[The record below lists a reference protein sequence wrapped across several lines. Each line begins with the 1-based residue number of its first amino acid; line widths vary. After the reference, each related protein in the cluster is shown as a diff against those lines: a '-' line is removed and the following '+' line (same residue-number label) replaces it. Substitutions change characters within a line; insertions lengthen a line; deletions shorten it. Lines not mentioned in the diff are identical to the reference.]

1 MIDYHYNEEK
11 QIIVAFFC
19 DDVSK
24 KFEGKRY
31 WYKNIC
37 SSLWKIFD
45 SGLIQYC
52 DFLNIVKKDVDA
64 IQVVA
69 KVKVA
74 EDCGK
79 ELAKEIAKNRLI
91 LKWAR
96 FEYRV
101 VEEVL
106 SNIATQWDVVKYRA
120 SKKLKKTSEKIDRL
134 SVHHKAEN

>member
-1 MIDYHYNEEK
+1 MIGYHYNEEK
-11 QIIVAFFC
+11 HVIVAFFC

-24 KFEGKRY
+24 KFEGKKY
-31 WYKNIC
+31 WYRNITKAI
-37 SSLWKIFD
+37 WKVFD
-45 SGLIQYC
+45 NGLVDYGK
-52 DFLNIVKKDVDA
+52 LLAIVRSDVDS
-64 IQVVA
+64 IEVVS
-69 KVKVA
+69 KVKVTK
-74 EDCGK
+74 DCDK

-106 SNIATQWDVVKYRA
+106 SNTVTQWDVVKYRA
-120 SKKLKKTSEKIDRL
+120 SKKLKKTSEKIARL

>member
-1 MIDYHYNEEK
+1 MIGYHYNEEK
-11 QIIVAFFC
+11 HVIVAFFC

-24 KFEGKRY
+24 KFEGKKY

-37 SSLWKIFD
+37 SSLLKVFD
-45 SGLIQYC
+45 NGLIQYC
-52 DFLNIVKKDVDA
+52 DLLNIVKKDVDA
-64 IQVVA
+64 IQVVT

-74 EDCGK
+74 EDCDM

-96 FEYRV
+96 LEYRI

-106 SNIATQWDVVKYRA
+106 SDIVTRFDIVKYRA
-120 SKKLKKTSEKIDRL
+120 SKKLKKTSEKIARL
-134 SVHHKAEN
+134 SVHHKTEN